1 MYPQDIIEL
10 KNSEIDNIRDIL
22 QKKEFKKQNLI
33 SILQEIQDIYD
44 YLPSNVIY
52 FISEELK
59 ISPAEI
65 YGVATFYT
73 QFKLQ
78 PKGKNVII
86 CCEGTACHVKGTPL
100 ILSYLENEFGIKSGE
115 TTMNGLYSLESVA
128 CLGCCAISPVIVV
141 NDQIHG
147 NLTLK
152 KVSKIIGK
160 LRKDI
165 EKGK

>member
-1 MYPQDIIEL
+1 MFPQHILEL
-10 KNSEIDNIRDIL
+10 NDLEKNEVSKIL
-22 QKKEFKKQNLI
+22 EENQYKKQNLI
-33 SILQEIQDIYD
+33 SILQSIQEIYD
-44 YLPSNVIY
+44 YLPSNIIY

-73 QFKLQ
+73 QFKLH

-86 CCEGTACHVKGTPL
+86 CCEGTACHVKGSPL
-100 ILSYLENEFGIKSGE
+100 ILSYLENELGIKSGE
-115 TTMNGLYSLESVA
+115 TTKNGLFSLESVA
-128 CLGCCAISPVIVV
+128 CLGCCAISPVMVI
-141 NDQIHG
+141 NNQIHG

-152 KVSKIIGK
+152 KVNKIISQ
-160 LRKDI
+160 LRNEI

>member
-1 MYPQDIIEL
+1 MYPQDVLEL
-10 KNSEIDNIRDIL
+10 KNHELEEIRKVLRNN
-22 QKKEFKKQNLI
+22 KFKKQNLI
-33 SILQEIQDIYD
+33 SILQDIQENYD
-44 YLPSNVIY
+44 YLPSNIIY
-52 FISEELK
+52 FIAEELK

-115 TTMNGLYSLESVA
+115 TTKNGLYSLETVA
-128 CLGCCAISPVIVV
+128 CLGCCAISPVIVI
-141 NDQIHG
+141 NGQIHG

-152 KVSKIIGK
+152 KVSKIINQ
-160 LRKDI
+160 LREET